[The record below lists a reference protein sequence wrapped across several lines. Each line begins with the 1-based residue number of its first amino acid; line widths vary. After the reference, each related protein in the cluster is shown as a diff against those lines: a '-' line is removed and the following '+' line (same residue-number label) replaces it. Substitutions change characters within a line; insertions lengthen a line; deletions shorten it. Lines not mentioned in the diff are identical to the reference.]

1 MIDTKRDHFWAEE
14 HIISPEEAKYLLEHN
29 NNNRDLSPR
38 LITRMARDLT
48 NNAWAFNGESLKFD
62 RNGQLVDGQ
71 HRLNAIL
78 VSQKPMKTVVCGG
91 LDPEIFS
98 SLDAG
103 KKRNLADLLKLAGVS
118 QYGITAAATN
128 WIIRLES
135 DDPLRT
141 RTHKLSERDRLYF
154 YEERATDIS
163 LAVKQTRALQ
173 NDENGGQN
181 RKMLI
186 QCPPGLA
193 AGLRYVFN
201 NIDEQAALSFFRGWN
216 FASQRAD
223 LATDTYGS
231 ILADQLA
238 TRTAHLIQRGGRM
251 HDSDRLLMIVTT
263 WNYFIRNEK
272 LKARYLSEI
281 SIQDP
286 TKTIKWPGILGP
298 LPHQIDVEHYIDTQS
313 TN

>member
-1 MIDTKRDHFWAEE
+1 MLETTRQNFWAEE
-14 HIISPEEAKYLLEHN
+14 HIISPEEAQSLLDSN

-48 NNAWAFNGESLKFD
+48 NGAWAFNGESLKFD

-71 HRLNAIL
+71 HRLNAII
-78 VSQKPMKTVVCGG
+78 VSQKPMRTVVCGG

-98 SLDAG
+98 SLDSG

-118 QYGITAAATN
+118 QYGMTAATTN
-128 WIIRLES
+128 WVIRLKS

-141 RTHKLSERDRLYF
+141 RTHKLSERDRLFF
-154 YEERATDIS
+154 YEERASDINR
-163 LAVKQTRALQ
+163 AVKQTRQLQ

-193 AGLRYVFN
+193 AGLRYVLN
-201 NIDEQAALSFFRGWN
+201 DLDEDAARNFFRSWN

-223 LATDTYGS
+223 LATNSYGA

-238 TRTAHLIQRGGRM
+238 SRTAHLIQRGGRM

-263 WNYFIRNEK
+263 WNHYIRREK
-272 LKARYLSEI
+272 LRARDLSNI

-286 TKTIKWPGILGP
+286 TKTIVWPGILGP
-298 LPHQIDVEHYIDTQS
+298 VPEPIDVQDVE
-313 TN
+313 